1 MNVTEFAEQIVFG
14 TTLEEKLAAPGDLDF
29 SEVTEMS
36 TVVHSITAPGRPVE
50 LAMQSIAGK
59 NVKPP
64 RDENLGND
72 LARGQ
77 LLHFLANHE
86 LLATEL
92 MAYVWPVFLFAG
104 ANMLISG
111 YLTAIHH
118 PFKSGLMSRARAW
131 CRTGRPCGRNPLS

>member
-29 SEVTEMS
+29 SEVKEMS
-36 TVVHSITAPGRPVE
+36 TVVQSISAPGRPPG

-59 NVKPP
+59 NLKPP

-72 LARGQ
+72 LERGQ

-92 MAYVWPVFLFAG
+92 MALVLLKFPNAPYAFRRGVLG
-104 ANMLISG
+104 
-111 YLTAIHH
+111 
-118 PFKSGLMSRARAW
+118 
-131 CRTGRPCGRNPLS
+131 